1 MKFLKSKEF
10 GVAVRVVSAVNALA
24 LAPFEISYY
33 LRTEL
38 PNPANVIGYLWTG
51 IDYLWVK
58 HIIYPYLLV
67 ISVIYALL
75 VVKDHFKVED
85 IAFWFVSSG
94 VYALMIP
101 VLENFFGR
109 LILIE

>member
-10 GVAVRVVSAVNALA
+10 GVAVRVVSLINALA

-33 LRTEL
+33 LQKEI
-38 PNPANVIGYLWTG
+38 PNPADILGYLWSG

-67 ISVIYALL
+67 ICVLYALI
-75 VVKDHFKVED
+75 VVKDRFKVED
-85 IAFWFVSSG
+85 IAFWFVCTG
-94 VYALMIP
+94 VYALIIP
-101 VLENFFGR
+101 VLENFFDR
-109 LILIE
+109 MILIK